1 MRYCHC
7 AVSFLAFFDR
17 TSIVCFA
24 FIVAIETSLNRVGQA
39 MFAAPMQERSAT
51 EGAGPRGWTNILG
64 LSLAASLLAPIGAA
78 LAEPASEPACAHPDQ
93 DCDQAQPLDQLS
105 LTIGQLKASLS
116 AIRRDLEG
124 VDQVPGT
131 PLDRLCAVP
140 LAEAQAARDAA
151 VSELERIRASAA
163 DERAEWEHAEAAM
176 TGELVDLRARL
187 AAAEAEAARLTDDR
201 ATLASH
207 AIEIDKALAP
217 GAGEVAGPR
226 AEPWPTSAIISAEA
240 AEIESVPQPAQMPR
254 AAQPDPSGGALPPPR
269 AVAADDAP
277 ASGHRLQLEAEL
289 ALAQLKIAELSS
301 ALESARLRQEA
312 MEAEV
317 GSLRS
322 LTDAKIR
329 QLLGWN

>member
-1 MRYCHC
+1 MRYCHYP
-7 AVSFLAFFDR
+7 VPFWAFFDR

-51 EGAGPRGWTNILG
+51 EGAGPRGWTNILW

-151 VSELERIRASAA
+151 VSELEQARATAG
-163 DERAEWEHAEAAM
+163 ERAEWEHAEAAM
-176 TGELVDLRARL
+176 TGELVSLRARL
-187 AAAEAEAARLTDDR
+187 AAAEAEVVRLTDDR
-201 ATLASH
+201 ATWASH
-207 AIEIDKALAP
+207 TVELDEEPEPSASE
-217 GAGEVAGPR
+217 GVAAR
-226 AEPWPTSAIISAEA
+226 AEPWRTSPILAAEA

-254 AAQPDPSGGALPPPR
+254 AAQPDPSAGALPPPR
-269 AVAADDAP
+269 AAAADDAP
-277 ASGHRLQLEAEL
+277 ASGDRLQLQAEL
-289 ALAQLKIAELSS
+289 ALAQLKIAELSE
-301 ALESARLRQEA
+301 ALESARLRHEE

-317 GSLRS
+317 GSLRA

-329 QLLGWN
+329 QLLGWH